1 MSGPEQDR
9 AFRPHILGLRSRF
22 IIFVLAGVGL
32 VSALMAW
39 VSFRESRDALL
50 ELRQEELFDLARGQA
65 AVVSRQLAM
74 VSQPTMAL
82 ARVLEVMQPRNR
94 AELVRLLR
102 RQVVGSRHIFGMAAA
117 YAPHAFYPTRRR
129 FCPYVF
135 RSPRGIQVSSLA
147 GEDYNYPRWDWYL
160 IPYLLARP
168 VWSEPYFD
176 QGGGGAL
183 MTTYSAPM
191 VVRGKVKG
199 VITADVALNR
209 LGREVARLSV
219 GMRGYAFLISGQGA
233 FLAAPQPGWIMRETI
248 FSLAERLKR
257 PDMRAL
263 GRRMIR
269 GAAGV
274 VDIRDWYRGEKSWL
288 AFHPVKG
295 PGWSLGVML
304 PEGEV
309 LAPTFTLARHQL
321 LAAGVGLLVMVAV
334 VWLLV
339 MGLTRPLKYLAAGA
353 RRLASGDLNTRVERV
368 RPGDEVGEVA
378 QAFNSMVEDLNRYVE
393 ELTAT
398 TAAKERIESELDLAN
413 QIQQSILPRI
423 YPPFPERAE
432 FDLAA
437 INIPAR
443 MVGGDFF
450 NFFFVDPDHLGLVV
464 GDVSGKGIPAA
475 LFMTVSNTL
484 IKNAAQHHQQPAAV
498 LEEVNGQI
506 EPDNEMCMFVTV
518 FYAVYEISSGR
529 LVYVS
534 AGHPAPLLRR
544 ASGQVE
550 QIPALKGSAVGI
562 LPRLDLEQGEI
573 TLERGDLLLVFTD
586 GLDEAVNQEEEMF
599 GIQRAAQW
607 LVRAEVGPGPEMIQ
621 DLVEHHRRFTGP
633 VEPFDDLTLLI
644 FRRKQ

>member
-1 MSGPEQDR
+1 MKDQGKTM
-9 AFRPHILGLRSRF
+9 RPHILGLRSRF

-32 VSALMAW
+32 VSAIMAV

-50 ELRQEELFDLARGQA
+50 ELRQEDLFDLARGQA
-65 AVVSRQLAM
+65 AEVSRQLSL
-74 VSQPTMAL
+74 VSQPTLTL
-82 ARVLEVMQPRNR
+82 ARMLEVMQPRDR
-94 AELVRLLR
+94 AQLVKLLR
-102 RQVVGSRHIFGMAAA
+102 RQVSESRHIFGMAAA
-117 YAPHAFYPTRRR
+117 YAPHAFYPTRRL

-135 RSPRGIQVSSLA
+135 RSRKGIQVSSLDSQ
-147 GEDYNYPRWDWYL
+147 DYNYPRWDWYL

-176 QGGGGAL
+176 EGGGGAL

-191 VVRGKVKG
+191 VIKGKVKG
-199 VITADVALNR
+199 VITADVELDR
-209 LGREVARLSV
+209 LGREVARLAV
-219 GMRGYAFLISGQGA
+219 GARGYAFLISGQGA
-233 FLAAPQPGWIMRETI
+233 FLAAPQPRWIMRETI

-274 VDIRDWYRGEKSWL
+274 VDIIDWYRGGRSWL
-288 AFHPVKG
+288 AFYPVKG

-304 PEGEV
+304 PESEV
-309 LAPTFTLARHQL
+309 LEPTFILARHQAI
-321 LAAGVGLLVMVAV
+321 AAGVGLVVMVVV

-339 MGLTRPLKYLAAGA
+339 MGLTRPLRHLAAGA
-353 RRLASGDLNTRVERV
+353 RRLASGDLNTKVENV

-423 YPPFPERAE
+423 YPPFPDRAE

-484 IKNAAQHHQQPAAV
+484 IKNAAQHHLDPAAV

-518 FYAVYEISSGR
+518 FYGVYEISSGR

-544 ASGQVE
+544 ASGQVG

-562 LPRLDLEQGEI
+562 MPRLNLEQGEI
-573 TLERGDLLLVFTD
+573 MMEPGDLLLVFTD
-586 GLDEAVNQEEEMF
+586 GLDEAVNEKEEMF

-607 LVRAEVGPGPEMIQ
+607 LAQAEIRPGPEMIN
-621 DLVEHHRRFTGP
+621 DLVQHHQRFTGP
-633 VEPFDDLTLLI
+633 VEPFDDLTLLV
-644 FRRKQ
+644 FRRKE